1 MQPRDSQ
8 SLREFWGV
16 CEFWPVTFTIL
27 CSRKVKRRL
36 PTSSLWEVKLSLYR
50 TERKWRCCWGHCT
63 PSVRKQWDTDPP
75 SPTQFLSL
83 CSSGNTISD
92 HKASSQPRRRG
103 CRVACYRLSR
113 RKGVIKLSPGFHL
126 CSRGREVGPEI
137 CSLHFQTPIPT
148 FPRVCFVQVAE
159 AYGPWK
165 ETGETNSVGEV
176 RKLKEEKTLQMPKQE
191 NEDTYVIHEGR
202 DPPRQ
207 WYV

>member
-1 MQPRDSQ
+1 MLQAEQKKRCYQAVSRIP
-8 SLREFWGV
+8 
-16 CEFWPVTFTIL
+16 PVL
-27 CSRKVKRRL
+27 
-36 PTSSLWEVKLSLYR
+36 
-50 TERKWRCCWGHCT
+50 
-63 PSVRKQWDTDPP
+63 Q
-75 SPTQFLSL
+75 
-83 CSSGNTISD
+83 
-92 HKASSQPRRRG
+92 
-103 CRVACYRLSR
+103 
-113 RKGVIKLSPGFHL
+113 RKGSGAWNLLFALSD
-126 CSRGREVGPEI
+126 
-137 CSLHFQTPIPT
+137 TIPT